1 MKRIE
6 IIGLGTS
13 DLDQMPLGVWKRL
26 AGADKI
32 HLRTNDHPVV
42 AELDAEGVTTVS
54 FDHLYEQNDHFEDTY
69 GAIAE
74 ALVEAAQH
82 HDVIYAVPGHPMFY
96 ETTTELLLAKSR
108 TGEIEVEI
116 SGGQSFIDAVISAL
130 KVPVNEGFQVIDGT
144 SFSVGELNF
153 SQHTLV
159 TQVYDTFSLGE
170 AKLTLLEYYPPDMQV
185 KLVDAA
191 GSKDEKIYDIP
202 LHEIDHLEIQSNL
215 LCLYIPKT
223 DDVKLAERDIH
234 YMNGLFDTLVGENGC
249 PWDKVQT
256 HETLEKHLIEETFEV
271 IEAIEQKD
279 DDAIVEE
286 LGDILLQVAL
296 HSAIGKK
303 EGYFDFFD
311 VLESLNAKIV
321 RRHPHVFGD
330 ESAESLDDLSRIW
343 SDAKKKEGKKEKI
356 KYEKEYGEKVLG
368 WMKETIHEKRTLEEI
383 LNKRGEQ

>member
-1 MKRIE
+1 MNKIE

-26 AGADKI
+26 VKADKV
-32 HLRTNDHPVV
+32 HLRTKDHPVV
-42 AELDAEGVTTVS
+42 AELEDEGVKTVS
-54 FDHLYEQNDHFEDTY
+54 FDPLYEQNDNFEDTY
-69 GAIAE
+69 ASIVE
-74 ALVEAAQH
+74 ALVEAAEH

-96 ETTTELLLAKSR
+96 ETTTELLLEKSR
-108 TGEIEVEI
+108 SGEIKVEM
-116 SGGQSFIDAVISAL
+116 SGGQSFIDVVISAL

-144 SFSVGELNF
+144 SFSTSELNF
-153 SQHTLV
+153 GQHTLI
-159 TQVYDTFSLGE
+159 TQVYDSLSLGE
-170 AKLTLLEYYPPDMQV
+170 AKLTLLEYYSPETEVQ
-185 KLVDAA
+185 LVDAA
-191 GSKDEKIYDIP
+191 GSRNEKIYEMR
-202 LHEIDHLEIQSNL
+202 LHEIDHLDLKSNL
-215 LCLYIPKT
+215 LCLYVPKT
-223 DDVKLAERDIH
+223 DDLKVAERDIY
-234 YMNGLFDTLVGENGC
+234 YMTEAFDTLVGENGC

-256 HETLEKHLIEETFEV
+256 HESLEKHLIEETFEV
-271 IEAIEQKD
+271 IEAIELKD

-311 VLESLNAKIV
+311 VLQSLNAKIV

-330 ESAESLDDLSRIW
+330 EAAESLEDLNRIW

-368 WMKETIHEKRTLEEI
+368 WMKETIHEKHTLEDI
-383 LNKRGEQ
+383 LDKRGE

>member
-1 MKRIE
+1 MNKIE

-13 DLDQMPLGVWKRL
+13 DLDQMTLGVWKRL
-26 AGADKI
+26 VKADKI
-32 HLRTNDHPVV
+32 YARTNDHPAV
-42 AELDAEGVTTVS
+42 AELGAEGVEIES
-54 FDHLYEQNDHFEDTY
+54 FDRLYEQNDDFGDTY
-69 GAIAE
+69 EAIAD
-74 ALVEAAQH
+74 ALIEAAQ
-82 HDVIYAVPGHPMFY
+82 DNNVIYAVPGHPMFY
-96 ETTTELLLAKSR
+96 ETTTELLLEKSR
-108 TGEIEVEI
+108 AGDIEVEI
-116 SGGQSFIDAVISAL
+116 SGGQSFIDVVIGAL
-130 KVPVNEGFQVIDGT
+130 KLPVNEGFQVIDGT
-144 SFSVGELNF
+144 SFSVAELNF
-153 SQHTLV
+153 AQHTLV

-170 AKLTLLEYYPPDMQV
+170 AKLTLLDYYSPEMEVQ
-185 KLVDAA
+185 LVDAA
-191 GSKDEKIYDIP
+191 GSSDEKIYRIP
-202 LHEIDHLEIQSNL
+202 LHEIDRLDIKSNL

-223 DDVKLAERDIH
+223 DHVRMAERDVY
-234 YMNGLFDTLVGENGC
+234 YMAGLFDTLVSENGC

-256 HETLEKHLIEETFEV
+256 HKTLEKHLIEETFEV

-311 VLESLNAKIV
+311 VLASLNAKIV
-321 RRHPHVFGD
+321 RRHPHVFGE
-330 ESAESLDDLSRIW
+330 ESADSIDDLNRIW

-383 LNKRGEQ
+383 LDKRGEQ